1 MPQTA
6 DAGKRLDFRIPDS
19 DWFKLDLA
27 QLLEGTHNEKLR
39 FVSFILSRLVTIR
52 ARKSA
57 SIALSASCWK
67 NVDNGLKNRNSWLS
81 SAYPWILGK
90 WFLTKIPDANM
101 INTVSPRQLPCGTV
115 YIETFRAVLVDE
127 SILSATREKGPNPFL
142 CVAKSVFEISSKAL
156 WSMASKAAL
165 KSRRTRRFTFCLPV
179 FIRI

>member
-19 DWFKLDLA
+19 DWFKVDLA
-27 QLLEGTHNEKLR
+27 KLLEGTHNEKLR

-67 NVDNGLKNRNSWLS
+67 DVDNGLKNRNSWLS

-101 INTVSPRQLPCGTV
+101 INTIGPRQLPCGTV

-142 CVAKSVFEISSKAL
+142 CVANNPEVSLRDF
-156 WSMASKAAL
+156 
-165 KSRRTRRFTFCLPV
+165 
-179 FIRI
+179 

>member
-1 MPQTA
+1 MGITPHECLWRDCYQTMPQTA

-19 DWFKLDLA
+19 DWFKLDVA

-67 NVDNGLKNRNSWLS
+67 DVDNGLKNRNSWLS

-101 INTVSPRQLPCGTV
+101 INTIGPRQLPCGTV

-142 CVAKSVFEISSKAL
+142 CVANNPEVSLRDF
-156 WSMASKAAL
+156 
-165 KSRRTRRFTFCLPV
+165 
-179 FIRI
+179 